1 MTKREEKL
9 KKSAEEYFQLADV
22 DRSVGGVSKPPL
34 SDNASVSIL
43 LITAPRSAPTGY
55 LVRVLAELHRQ
66 AQVGLSLLYAIQITI
81 LRTCTGDL
89 S

>member
-1 MTKREEKL
+1 MQEKL

-22 DRSVGGVSKPPL
+22 DRSVGGDSKPPL

-55 LVRVLAELHRQ
+55 LARVLAELHRQ
-66 AQVGLSLLYAIQITI
+66 TLVGFSLLYSIQVTI
-81 LRTCTGDL
+81 LRTCKGDL
-89 S
+89 SL

>member
-1 MTKREEKL
+1 MKMQEKL

-22 DRSVGGVSKPPL
+22 DRSVGGDSKPPL

-81 LRTCTGDL
+81 LRTCKGDL